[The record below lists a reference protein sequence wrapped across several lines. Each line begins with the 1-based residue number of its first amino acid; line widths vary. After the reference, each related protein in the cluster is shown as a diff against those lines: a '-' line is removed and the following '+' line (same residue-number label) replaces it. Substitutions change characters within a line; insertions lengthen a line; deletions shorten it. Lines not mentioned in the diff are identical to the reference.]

1 MHSQKIKYSRIGIR
15 LIFEH
20 FVNVLYVCS
29 EILTYENYCNITKK
43 FLLVTSNDDSM
54 FLLF

>member
-1 MHSQKIKYSRIGIR
+1 MNSQKIKYSRIGIR